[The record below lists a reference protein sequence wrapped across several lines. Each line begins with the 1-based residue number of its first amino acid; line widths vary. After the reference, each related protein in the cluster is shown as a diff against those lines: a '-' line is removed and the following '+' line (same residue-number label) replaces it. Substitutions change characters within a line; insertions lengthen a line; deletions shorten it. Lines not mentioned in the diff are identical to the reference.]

1 MKLLY
6 QTHSPFARKVLVMAH
21 EAALA
26 DTMEV
31 IRHETSPIRRNEAV
45 YAVNPLGQVPVL
57 LCDDGLALFD
67 SAVICA
73 YLDNLHAGP
82 RLIPEAGRARWLALR
97 LEALANG
104 MIDAGGSH
112 RWEIERRP
120 EAVRWT
126 AMADGQAGKIRA
138 AYDFIEQNVALEGP
152 LDIGQIALATALGWL
167 EFRRLPWL
175 EDRHRRLTNWY
186 RAFAQRTSMA
196 ATAMRGETYD

>member
-31 IRHETSPIRRNEAV
+31 IHHETSPIRRNEAV

-73 YLDNLHAGP
+73 YLDNLHPGP

-97 LEALANG
+97 LEAL
-104 MIDAGGSH
+104 
-112 RWEIERRP
+112 E
-120 EAVRWT
+120 
-126 AMADGQAGKIRA
+126 
-138 AYDFIEQNVALEGP
+138 
-152 LDIGQIALATALGWL
+152 
-167 EFRRLPWL
+167 
-175 EDRHRRLTNWY
+175 
-186 RAFAQRTSMA
+186 
-196 ATAMRGETYD
+196 